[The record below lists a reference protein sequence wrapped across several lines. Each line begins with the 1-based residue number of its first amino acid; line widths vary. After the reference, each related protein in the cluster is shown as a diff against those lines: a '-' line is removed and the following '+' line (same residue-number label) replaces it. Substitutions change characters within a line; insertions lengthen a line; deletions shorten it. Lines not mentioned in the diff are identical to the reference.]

1 MTNLYTVQEVSKIL
15 KVNKNKVY
23 EFIDT
28 KELKA
33 TRIGS
38 LKIKEE
44 WLEEFIESRTELVNA
59 DSVLKTNFFVFSRKI
74 S

>member
-1 MTNLYTVQEVSKIL
+1 MSKLYTVQETAKIL
-15 KVNKNKVY
+15 RTNKNKVY
-23 EFIDT
+23 EYINK

-44 WLEEFIESRTELVNA
+44 WINEFIENRY
-59 DSVLKTNFFVFSRKI
+59 SVGTAEAVPAA
-74 S
+74 